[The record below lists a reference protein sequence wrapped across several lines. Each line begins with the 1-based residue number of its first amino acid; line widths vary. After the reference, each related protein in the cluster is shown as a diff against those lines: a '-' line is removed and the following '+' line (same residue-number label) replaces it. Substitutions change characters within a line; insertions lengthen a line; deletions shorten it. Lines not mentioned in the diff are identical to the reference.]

1 MHLTET
7 DYVEVH
13 CMPCFCLQAMRLDLH
28 YLGLLAPMILH
39 PSNPH
44 DNMDQSVDTHILG
57 QMGDTS
63 LQETPATVI
72 IS

>member
-1 MHLTET
+1 
-7 DYVEVH
+7 
-13 CMPCFCLQAMRLDLH
+13 MRLDLH

-39 PSNPH
+39 PYNPR

-63 LQETPATVI
+63 LQEMPATVI